1 MIKAENLSYSF
12 PHKELYNKISFTL
25 EDDVHCAFIGTNG
38 TGKSTLVNMILHPD
52 KYLYDGK
59 LIVDVPGRIGYVS
72 QFYTVEEEKEIT
84 VFDYISEE
92 FVRLQNKINQI
103 CEDMAVTDHL
113 EELMEEYQ
121 QTLDEFNAIDGDFYE
136 SNIRKQLKT
145 AGLAGYED
153 QLLTNLSG
161 GEFKLV
167 QAIREMMISPKFI
180 IMDEPDVFLDFQHL
194 NALRNLINSH
204 KGTLLVITHNRYL
217 LNHCFNKILHLENT
231 EMQEFDGN
239 YVDYNFALLQM
250 KIEQQEL
257 AAADME
263 EIERNRKIVERLR
276 NSATA
281 IDSATR
287 GRSLH
292 ARVSLLE
299 RLEARK
305 TKSPFVD
312 IKQPEIVFH
321 ADEVLDA
328 EVSGENPEESL
339 ESERKSGQGDTNAEN
354 AAEKIVLSVE
364 DYNVTFDREIMEHV
378 SFVLHAGD
386 KVAIVGP
393 NGTGKTTLLRD
404 IIKGENPAIRL
415 DENVKMA
422 YLSQMHGEVFD
433 EKATVLKNFEDAG
446 FNTDDQVI
454 AYLKT
459 YGFEEELIYSP
470 VCDLSGGEKN
480 LLQLAK
486 ISRTGAGLLLLDEPT
501 NHLDMESISWLE
513 TYLLNYP
520 GAVFIVSHDRYFIN
534 RTATRILDLTGH
546 KLLSYSGNYAYYL
559 EKKDT
564 VESRF
569 LTNNDKTIQTSAK
582 KDTKEEGKLDWQEQ
596 KKLAAK
602 KRKIENEYQK
612 TEQEIEALETDIA
625 NLDEELMR
633 PEYACNAH
641 KLNELSTAREEKE
654 TALTAA
660 MEQWERLAEQLEEF
674 EVTE

>member
-1 MIKAENLSYSF
+1 MIRAENLSYSF

-38 TGKSTLVNMILHPD
+38 TGKSTLVNMILHPEE
-52 KYLYDGK
+52 YLYDGR
-59 LIVDVPGRIGYVS
+59 LTIDVPGRIGYVS
-72 QFYTVEEEKEIT
+72 QFYTIDEEKEIT

-103 CEDMAVTDHL
+103 CEDMGTTDHL

-121 QTLDEFNAIDGDFYE
+121 ATLDEFNAIDGDFYE
-136 SNIRKQLKT
+136 SNIHKQLKL

-153 QLLTNLSG
+153 QLLINLSG

-167 QAIREMMISPKFI
+167 QAIREMMVSPKFI

-231 EMQEFDGN
+231 EIQEFDGN

-250 KIEQQEL
+250 KIEQQQL

-263 EIERNRKIVERLR
+263 EIERNRRIVERLR

-312 IKQPEIVFH
+312 IKQPDIQLHTDHPLE
-321 ADEVLDA
+321 DQTVL
-328 EVSGENPEESL
+328 
-339 ESERKSGQGDTNAEN
+339 Q
-354 AAEKIVLSVE
+354 VE
-364 DYNVTFDREIMEHV
+364 DYSVAFDREIMEQV
-378 SFVLHAGD
+378 SFLLQAGE
-386 KVAIVGP
+386 KVAVVGP

-404 IIKGENPAIRL
+404 IIRGGNPAIRL
-415 DENVKMA
+415 GKNVKMA

-433 EKATVLKNFEDAG
+433 EKATVLQNFEDTG
-446 FNTDDQVI
+446 FDTDAPVI
-454 AYLKT
+454 DYLKT

-470 VCDLSGGEKN
+470 VENLSGGEKN

-486 ISRTGAGLLLLDEPT
+486 ISRTDANLLLLDEPT
-501 NHLDMESISWLE
+501 SHLDTYSQLALE
-513 TYLLNYP
+513 AAIEKYNGTVLM
-520 GAVFIVSHDRYFIN
+520 VSHDFYTVAN
-534 RTATRILDLTGH
+534 CMDYVLLTEG
-546 KLLSYSGNYAYYL
+546 KSLRRVSMRKFRKMIYADHFDKDYL
-559 EKKDT
+559 EY
-564 VESRF
+564 
-569 LTNNDKTIQTSAK
+569 
-582 KDTKEEGKLDWQEQ
+582 EQ
-596 KKLAAK
+596 KKKEL
-602 KRKIENEYQK
+602 ENR
-612 TEQEIEALETDIA
+612 IAFALQAGKYEDAGKLCET
-625 NLDEELMR
+625 
-633 PEYACNAH
+633 
-641 KLNELSTAREEKE
+641 
-654 TALTAA
+654 
-660 MEQWERLAEQLEEF
+660 LE
-674 EVTE
+674 VLLRSHHAGV

>member
-1 MIKAENLSYSF
+1 MIKAEKLSYSF

-38 TGKSTLVNMILHPD
+38 TGKSTLVNLILHPED
-52 KYLYDGK
+52 YLYDGK
-59 LIVDVPGRIGYVS
+59 LIIDLPGRIGYVS
-72 QFYTVEEEKEIT
+72 QFYTLDEEKEVT
-84 VFDYISEE
+84 VFEYLSEE

-103 CEDMAVTDHL
+103 CEDMATTDHL

-136 SNIRKQLKT
+136 SNIRKQLT
-145 AGLAGYED
+145 LAGLAGYEE
-153 QLLTNLSG
+153 QLLTSLSG

-194 NALRNLINSH
+194 NALKNLINSH

-231 EMQEFDGN
+231 EMQEYDGS
-239 YVDYNFALLQM
+239 YVDYNYALLQM

-276 NSATA
+276 NGATA
-281 IDSATR
+281 VDSATR

-312 IKQPEIVFH
+312 IRQPEILLY
-321 ADEVLDA
+321 ADNNSVEKTEKVSEEEKNPKMENIGAEAAAVETVL
-328 EVSGENPEESL
+328 
-339 ESERKSGQGDTNAEN
+339 K
-354 AAEKIVLSVE
+354 VE

-378 SFVLHAGD
+378 SFALQSGE

-404 IIKGENPAIRL
+404 IVKGENPAVHL
-415 DENVKMA
+415 AENVKKA
-422 YLSQMHGEVFD
+422 YFSQLHGEVFD
-433 EKATVLKNFEDAG
+433 EKATVLKNFEDMG
-446 FNTDDQVI
+446 FDTDAQVI

-470 VCDLSGGEKN
+470 VGELSGGEKN

-486 ISRTGAGLLLLDEPT
+486 ISRTGANLLLLDEPT
-501 NHLDMESISWLE
+501 SHLDTYSQLALE
-513 TYLLNYP
+513 QAIEKYNGTVLM
-520 GAVFIVSHDRYFIN
+520 VSHDFYTVAN
-534 RTATRILDLTGH
+534 CMDYV
-546 KLLSYSGNYAYYL
+546 LLAENKGLRKVSMRKFRKMIYADHFDKDYL
-559 EKKDT
+559 EY
-564 VESRF
+564 
-569 LTNNDKTIQTSAK
+569 
-582 KDTKEEGKLDWQEQ
+582 EQ
-596 KKLAAK
+596 KKKELENRIAFLLQDGKYEDAK
-602 KRKIENEYQK
+602 KISED
-612 TEQEIEALETDIA
+612 LEKL
-625 NLDEELMR
+625 LDKR
-633 PEYACNAH
+633 
-641 KLNELSTAREEKE
+641 
-654 TALTAA
+654 
-660 MEQWERLAEQLEEF
+660 
-674 EVTE
+674 

>member
-103 CEDMAVTDHL
+103 CEDMAATDHL

-263 EIERNRKIVERLR
+263 EIERNREIVERLR

-321 ADEVLDA
+321 ADEVLNA
-328 EVSGENPEESL
+328 EVSDENAEECL
-339 ESERKSGQGDTNAEN
+339 ESEGKSGQGDANAEN
-354 AAEKIVLSVE
+354 EAEKIVLSVE
-364 DYNVTFDREIMEHV
+364 DYNVTFDRKIMEHV

-404 IIKGENPAIRL
+404 VIKGENPAIRL
-415 DENVKMA
+415 GENVKMA

-446 FNTDDQVI
+446 FDTDDQVI

-501 NHLDMESISWLE
+501 SHLDTYSQLALE
-513 TYLLNYP
+513 QAIEKYNGTVLM
-520 GAVFIVSHDRYFIN
+520 VSHDFYTVAN
-534 RTATRILDLTGH
+534 CMDYVLLTEDKGC
-546 KLLSYSGNYAYYL
+546 LLY
-559 EKKDT
+559 
-564 VESRF
+564 
-569 LTNNDKTIQTSAK
+569 TSPSPR
-582 KDTKEEGKLDWQEQ
+582 D
-596 KKLAAK
+596 
-602 KRKIENEYQK
+602 
-612 TEQEIEALETDIA
+612 
-625 NLDEELMR
+625 
-633 PEYACNAH
+633 
-641 KLNELSTAREEKE
+641 
-654 TALTAA
+654 
-660 MEQWERLAEQLEEF
+660 
-674 EVTE
+674 

>member
-1 MIKAENLSYSF
+1 MVKAENLSYSF

-38 TGKSTLVNMILHPD
+38 TGKSTLVNMILHPEE
-52 KYLYDGK
+52 YLYDGR
-59 LIVDVPGRIGYVS
+59 LIIDVPGRIGYVS
-72 QFYTVEEEKEIT
+72 QFYTVNEEKQVT

-92 FVRLQNKINQI
+92 FVRLQNRIDQI
-103 CEDMAVTDHL
+103 CGDMAAAENL

-136 SNIRKQLKT
+136 SNIRKQLKL
-145 AGLAGYED
+145 AGLAGYEN
-153 QLLTNLSG
+153 QLLTSLSG

-167 QAIREMMISPKFI
+167 QAIREMMVSPKFI

-257 AAADME
+257 AAADLE

-276 NSATA
+276 SSATA

-312 IKQPEIVFH
+312 IKQPEILLH
-321 ADEVLDA
+321 TDEPMDGETVL
-328 EVSGENPEESL
+328 EV
-339 ESERKSGQGDTNAEN
+339 DDY
-354 AAEKIVLSVE
+354 SVA
-364 DYNVTFDREIMEHV
+364 FDREIMEHV
-378 SFVLHAGD
+378 SFTLQAGE
-386 KVAIVGP
+386 KAAIVGP

-404 IIKGENPAIRL
+404 IIKGENQAIHL
-415 DENVKMA
+415 GENVKMA

-433 EKATVLKNFEDAG
+433 EKATVLKNFENVG
-446 FNTDDQVI
+446 FDTEAQVI
-454 AYLKT
+454 SYLKT

-470 VCDLSGGEKN
+470 VGDLSGGEKN

-486 ISRTGAGLLLLDEPT
+486 ISRTGANLLLLDEPT
-501 NHLDMESISWLE
+501 SHLDTYSQLALE
-513 TYLLNYP
+513 R
-520 GAVFIVSHDRYFIN
+520 AVEAYNGTVLMVSHDFY
-534 RTATRILDLTGH
+534 TVADCMDYVLLTEDKGLR
-546 KLLSYSGNYAYYL
+546 KVSMRKFRKMIYADHFDKDYL
-559 EKKDT
+559 EY
-564 VESRF
+564 
-569 LTNNDKTIQTSAK
+569 
-582 KDTKEEGKLDWQEQ
+582 EQ
-596 KKLAAK
+596 KKKELENRIAFALQAGKYADAK
-602 KRKIENEYQK
+602 KISEN
-612 TEQEIEALETDIA
+612 LETLLQKY
-625 NLDEELMR
+625 N
-633 PEYACNAH
+633 
-641 KLNELSTAREEKE
+641 
-654 TALTAA
+654 
-660 MEQWERLAEQLEEF
+660 
-674 EVTE
+674 

>member
-1 MIKAENLSYSF
+1 MIRAENLSYSF

-38 TGKSTLVNMILHPD
+38 TGKSTLVNMILHPED
-52 KYLYDGK
+52 YLYDGK
-59 LIVDVPGRIGYVS
+59 LIIDVPGRIGYVS
-72 QFYTVEEEKEIT
+72 QFYTIDEEKEVT
-84 VFDYISEE
+84 VFDYLSEE

-103 CEDMAVTDHL
+103 CEDMGTTDRL

-121 QTLDEFNAIDGDFYE
+121 TTLDEFNAIDGDFYE
-136 SNIRKQLKT
+136 SNIRKQLKI

-153 QLLTNLSG
+153 QLLSSLSG

-194 NALRNLINSH
+194 NALRDLINSH

-231 EMQEFDGN
+231 ELQEFDGN

-250 KIEQQEL
+250 KIEQQQL

-305 TKSPFVD
+305 TRSPFVD
-312 IKQPEIVFH
+312 IKQPDIQLHTKKPLE
-321 ADEVLDA
+321 DQMVLQA
-328 EVSGENPEESL
+328 
-339 ESERKSGQGDTNAEN
+339 
-354 AAEKIVLSVE
+354 E
-364 DYNVTFDREIMEHV
+364 DYNVAFDREIMEHV
-378 SFVLHAGD
+378 SFLLQAGE

-404 IIKGENPAIRL
+404 IIRGENPAIHL
-415 DENVKMA
+415 GENVEMT
-422 YLSQMHGEVFD
+422 YLSQMHAEVFD

-446 FNTDDQVI
+446 FDTDAQVI
-454 AYLKT
+454 RYLKT

-470 VCDLSGGEKN
+470 VEALSGGEKN

-486 ISRTGAGLLLLDEPT
+486 ISRTDANLLLLDEPT
-501 NHLDMESISWLE
+501 SHLDTYSQLALE
-513 TYLLNYP
+513 EAIGKYNGTVLM
-520 GAVFIVSHDRYFIN
+520 VSHDFYTVAN
-534 RTATRILDLTGH
+534 CMDYVLLTEDKGLR
-546 KLLSYSGNYAYYL
+546 KVSMRKFRKMIYADHFDKDYL
-559 EKKDT
+559 EY
-564 VESRF
+564 
-569 LTNNDKTIQTSAK
+569 
-582 KDTKEEGKLDWQEQ
+582 EQ
-596 KKLAAK
+596 KKKELENRIAFALQAGKYEDAK
-602 KRKIENEYQK
+602 K
-612 TEQEIEALETDIA
+612 LCD
-625 NLDEELMR
+625 NL
-633 PEYACNAH
+633 
-641 KLNELSTAREEKE
+641 
-654 TALTAA
+654 
-660 MEQWERLAEQLEEF
+660 EQLLLDNGGKNK
-674 EVTE
+674 

>member
-52 KYLYDGK
+52 NYLYDGK

-103 CEDMAVTDHL
+103 CEDMAATDHL

-276 NSATA
+276 NSATPL
-281 IDSATR
+281 TVLQGVEVCMR
-287 GRSLH
+287 EFPFWNVWKREKQSLH
-292 ARVSLLE
+292 LWILSSR
-299 RLEARK
+299 RLYFMQMRYWMRNFLVKIRK
-305 TKSPFVD
+305 NLWKVKEGP
-312 IKQPEIVFH
+312 
-321 ADEVLDA
+321 
-328 EVSGENPEESL
+328 G
-339 ESERKSGQGDTNAEN
+339 
-354 AAEKIVLSVE
+354 
-364 DYNVTFDREIMEHV
+364 REIRMR
-378 SFVLHAGD
+378 
-386 KVAIVGP
+386 KMQ
-393 NGTGKTTLLRD
+393 LR
-404 IIKGENPAIRL
+404 R
-415 DENVKMA
+415 
-422 YLSQMHGEVFD
+422 
-433 EKATVLKNFEDAG
+433 
-446 FNTDDQVI
+446 
-454 AYLKT
+454 
-459 YGFEEELIYSP
+459 
-470 VCDLSGGEKN
+470 
-480 LLQLAK
+480 
-486 ISRTGAGLLLLDEPT
+486 
-501 NHLDMESISWLE
+501 
-513 TYLLNYP
+513 
-520 GAVFIVSHDRYFIN
+520 
-534 RTATRILDLTGH
+534 
-546 KLLSYSGNYAYYL
+546 
-559 EKKDT
+559 
-564 VESRF
+564 
-569 LTNNDKTIQTSAK
+569 
-582 KDTKEEGKLDWQEQ
+582 
-596 KKLAAK
+596 
-602 KRKIENEYQK
+602 
-612 TEQEIEALETDIA
+612 
-625 NLDEELMR
+625 
-633 PEYACNAH
+633 
-641 KLNELSTAREEKE
+641 
-654 TALTAA
+654 
-660 MEQWERLAEQLEEF
+660 
-674 EVTE
+674 

>member
-12 PHKELYNKISFTL
+12 PHKELYNQISFTL

-38 TGKSTLVNMILHPD
+38 TGKSTLVNLILHPED
-52 KYLYDGK
+52 YLYDGK
-59 LIVDVPGRIGYVS
+59 LTIDVPGRIGYVS
-72 QFYTVEEEKEIT
+72 QFYTLDEEKEVT
-84 VFDYISEE
+84 VFEYLSEE
-92 FVRLQNKINQI
+92 FVKLQNKINQI
-103 CEDMAVTDHL
+103 CEDMATTDHL
-113 EELMEEYQ
+113 EKLMEEYQ

-136 SNIRKQLKT
+136 SNIRKQLKL
-145 AGLAGYED
+145 AGLAGYEE
-153 QLLTNLSG
+153 QLLTSLSG

-167 QAIREMMISPKFI
+167 QVIREMMISPKFI

-194 NALRNLINSH
+194 NALKNLINSH

-231 EMQEFDGN
+231 EMQEYDGN

-276 NSATA
+276 NGATA
-281 IDSATR
+281 VDSATR

-312 IKQPEIVFH
+312 IKQPEILLH
-321 ADEVLDA
+321 ADNGF
-328 EVSGENPEESL
+328 GENSEKASEGEKNQKTES
-339 ESERKSGQGDTNAEN
+339 SGAE
-354 AAEKIVLSVE
+354 AVAVETVLKVE

-378 SFVLHAGD
+378 SFALQSGE

-404 IIKGENPAIRL
+404 IVKGENQAIHL
-415 DENVKMA
+415 GENVKMA

-433 EKATVLKNFEDAG
+433 EKATVLKNFEDVG
-446 FNTDDQVI
+446 FDTDAQVI
-454 AYLKT
+454 TYLKT

-470 VCDLSGGEKN
+470 VGELSGGEKN

-486 ISRTGAGLLLLDEPT
+486 ISRTGANLLLLDEPT
-501 NHLDMESISWLE
+501 SHLDTYSQLALE
-513 TYLLNYP
+513 QAIEKYNGTVLM
-520 GAVFIVSHDRYFIN
+520 VSHDFYTVAN
-534 RTATRILDLTGH
+534 CMDYILLTEDKGLR
-546 KLLSYSGNYAYYL
+546 KVSMRKFRKMIYADHFDKDYL
-559 EKKDT
+559 EY
-564 VESRF
+564 
-569 LTNNDKTIQTSAK
+569 
-582 KDTKEEGKLDWQEQ
+582 EQ
-596 KKLAAK
+596 KKKELENRIAFLLQDGKYEDAK
-602 KRKIENEYQK
+602 KISEDLGK
-612 TEQEIEALETDIA
+612 L
-625 NLDEELMR
+625 LDKR
-633 PEYACNAH
+633 
-641 KLNELSTAREEKE
+641 
-654 TALTAA
+654 
-660 MEQWERLAEQLEEF
+660 
-674 EVTE
+674 

>member
-12 PHKELYNKISFTL
+12 PHKELYNQISFTL

-52 KYLYDGK
+52 EYLYDGK
-59 LIVDVPGRIGYVS
+59 LIIDVPGRIGYVS
-72 QFYTVEEEKEIT
+72 QFYNVEEKEVT
-84 VFDYISEE
+84 VFDYLSQE
-92 FVRLQNKINQI
+92 FVRLQNRINQI
-103 CEDMAVTDHL
+103 CDAMGTAEDL
-113 EELMEEYQ
+113 EALMEEYQ
-121 QTLDEFNAIDGDFYE
+121 VALDEFNAIDGDFYE
-136 SNIRKQLKT
+136 SNIHKQLKV
-145 AGLAGYED
+145 AGLSGYEN
-153 QLLTNLSG
+153 QSLASLSG

-167 QAIREMMISPKFI
+167 QVIREMMISPKFI
-180 IMDEPDVFLDFQHL
+180 IMDEPDVFLDFWHL
-194 NALRNLINSH
+194 NALRDLINSH

-250 KIEQQEL
+250 KIERQEL

-312 IKQPEIVFH
+312 IKQPEILLH
-321 ADEVLDA
+321 TEELPEGETVL
-328 EVSGENPEESL
+328 E
-339 ESERKSGQGDTNAEN
+339 
-354 AAEKIVLSVE
+354 VE
-364 DYNVTFDREIMEHV
+364 DYNVSFDREIMEHV
-378 SFVLHAGD
+378 SFSLQAGE

-404 IIKGENPAIRL
+404 IRRGENPAVNL
-415 DENVKMA
+415 GENVKMA

-446 FNTDDQVI
+446 FDTDEQVTE
-454 AYLKT
+454 YLKT
-459 YGFEEELIYSP
+459 YGFEKELVYSP
-470 VCDLSGGEKN
+470 VEELSGGEKN

-486 ISRTGAGLLLLDEPT
+486 ISRTGANLLLLDEPT
-501 NHLDMESISWLE
+501 SHLDTYSQLALE
-513 TYLLNYP
+513 EAIRSYKGTVLM
-520 GAVFIVSHDRYFIN
+520 VSHDFY
-534 RTATRILDLTGH
+534 TVAGCMDYVLLTENKGLR
-546 KLLSYSGNYAYYL
+546 KVSMRKFRKMIYADHFDRDYL
-559 EKKDT
+559 EY
-564 VESRF
+564 
-569 LTNNDKTIQTSAK
+569 
-582 KDTKEEGKLDWQEQ
+582 EQ
-596 KKLAAK
+596 KKKELENRIAFLLQAGKYEDAK
-602 KRKIENEYQK
+602 KVSES
-612 TEQEIEALETDIA
+612 L
-625 NLDEELMR
+625 
-633 PEYACNAH
+633 
-641 KLNELSTAREEKE
+641 
-654 TALTAA
+654 
-660 MEQWERLAEQLEEF
+660 EQLIQNS
-674 EVTE
+674 

>member
-1 MIKAENLSYSF
+1 MIKAEKLSYSF

-38 TGKSTLVNMILHPD
+38 TGKSTLVNLILHPED
-52 KYLYDGK
+52 YLYDGK
-59 LIVDVPGRIGYVS
+59 LIIDLPGRIGYVS
-72 QFYTVEEEKEIT
+72 QFYTLDEEKEVT
-84 VFDYISEE
+84 VFEYLSEE

-103 CEDMAVTDHL
+103 CEDMATTDHL

-136 SNIRKQLKT
+136 SNIRKQLT
-145 AGLAGYED
+145 LAGLAGYEE
-153 QLLTNLSG
+153 QLLTSLSG

-194 NALRNLINSH
+194 NALKNLINSH

-231 EMQEFDGN
+231 EMQEYDGS
-239 YVDYNFALLQM
+239 YVDYNYALLQM

-276 NSATA
+276 NGATA
-281 IDSATR
+281 VDSATR

-312 IKQPEIVFH
+312 IRQPEILLY
-321 ADEVLDA
+321 ADNNSVEKPEKVSEEEKNPKMENIGAEAAAVETVL
-328 EVSGENPEESL
+328 
-339 ESERKSGQGDTNAEN
+339 K
-354 AAEKIVLSVE
+354 VE

-378 SFVLHAGD
+378 SFALQSGE

-404 IIKGENPAIRL
+404 IVKGENPAVHL
-415 DENVKMA
+415 AENVKKA
-422 YLSQMHGEVFD
+422 YLSQLHGEVFD
-433 EKATVLKNFEDAG
+433 EKATVLKNFEDMG
-446 FNTDDQVI
+446 FDTDAQVI

-470 VCDLSGGEKN
+470 VGELSGGEKN

-486 ISRTGAGLLLLDEPT
+486 ISRTGANLLLLDEPT
-501 NHLDMESISWLE
+501 SHLDTYSQLALE
-513 TYLLNYP
+513 QAIEKYNGTVLM
-520 GAVFIVSHDRYFIN
+520 VSHDFYTVAN
-534 RTATRILDLTGH
+534 CMDYV
-546 KLLSYSGNYAYYL
+546 LLAENKGLRKVSMRKFRKMIYADHFDKDYL
-559 EKKDT
+559 EY
-564 VESRF
+564 
-569 LTNNDKTIQTSAK
+569 
-582 KDTKEEGKLDWQEQ
+582 EQ
-596 KKLAAK
+596 KKKELENRIAFLLQDGKYEDAK
-602 KRKIENEYQK
+602 KISED
-612 TEQEIEALETDIA
+612 LEKL
-625 NLDEELMR
+625 LDKR
-633 PEYACNAH
+633 
-641 KLNELSTAREEKE
+641 
-654 TALTAA
+654 
-660 MEQWERLAEQLEEF
+660 
-674 EVTE
+674 

>member
-1 MIKAENLSYSF
+1 MVQAENLSYSF

-52 KYLYDGK
+52 DYLYDGK
-59 LIVDVPGRIGYVS
+59 LVIDVPGRIGYVS
-72 QFYTVEEEKEIT
+72 QFYTIDEEKEIT

-92 FVRLQNKINQI
+92 FVRLQNKIDQI
-103 CEDMAVTDHL
+103 CQEMGTTDHL

-121 QTLDEFNAIDGDFYE
+121 RALDEFNAIDGDFYE
-136 SNIRKQLKT
+136 SNIRKQLKV
-145 AGLAGYED
+145 AGLAGYEE
-153 QLLTNLSG
+153 QLLSSLSG

-194 NALRNLINSH
+194 NALRDLINSH

-231 EMQEFDGN
+231 ELQEFDGN

-250 KIEQQEL
+250 KIEQQQL
-257 AAADME
+257 AAADLE

-312 IKQPEIVFH
+312 IKQPDIQLHTEKPLE
-321 ADEVLDA
+321 DQMVLQA
-328 EVSGENPEESL
+328 
-339 ESERKSGQGDTNAEN
+339 
-354 AAEKIVLSVE
+354 E
-364 DYNVTFDREIMEHV
+364 DYNVAFDREIMEHV
-378 SFVLHAGD
+378 SFLLQAGE

-404 IIKGENPAIRL
+404 IIRGENPAIHL
-415 DENVKMA
+415 GENVEMT

-446 FNTDDQVI
+446 FDTDAQVI
-454 AYLKT
+454 RYLKT

-470 VCDLSGGEKN
+470 VEALSGGEKN

-486 ISRTGAGLLLLDEPT
+486 ISRTDANLLLLDEPT
-501 NHLDMESISWLE
+501 SHLDTYSQLALE
-513 TYLLNYP
+513 EAIEKYNGTVLM
-520 GAVFIVSHDRYFIN
+520 VSHDFYTVAN
-534 RTATRILDLTGH
+534 CMDYVLLTEDKGLR
-546 KLLSYSGNYAYYL
+546 KVSMRKFRKMIYADHFDKDYL
-559 EKKDT
+559 EY
-564 VESRF
+564 
-569 LTNNDKTIQTSAK
+569 
-582 KDTKEEGKLDWQEQ
+582 EQ
-596 KKLAAK
+596 KKKELENRIAFALQAGKYEDAK
-602 KRKIENEYQK
+602 K
-612 TEQEIEALETDIA
+612 LCD
-625 NLDEELMR
+625 NL
-633 PEYACNAH
+633 
-641 KLNELSTAREEKE
+641 
-654 TALTAA
+654 
-660 MEQWERLAEQLEEF
+660 EQLLLDNCGKNK
-674 EVTE
+674 

>member
-1 MIKAENLSYSF
+1 MVKAENLSYSF

-38 TGKSTLVNMILHPD
+38 TGKSTLVNMILHPEE
-52 KYLYDGK
+52 YLYDGR
-59 LIVDVPGRIGYVS
+59 LIIDVPGRIGYVS
-72 QFYTVEEEKEIT
+72 QFYTVNEEKQVT

-92 FVRLQNKINQI
+92 FVRLQNRIDQI
-103 CEDMAVTDHL
+103 CGDMAAAENL

-136 SNIRKQLKT
+136 SNIRKQLKL
-145 AGLAGYED
+145 AGLAGYEN
-153 QLLTNLSG
+153 QLLTSLSG

-167 QAIREMMISPKFI
+167 QAIREMMVSPKFI

-257 AAADME
+257 AAADLE

-276 NSATA
+276 SSATA

-312 IKQPEIVFH
+312 IKQPEILLH
-321 ADEVLDA
+321 TDEPMDGETVL
-328 EVSGENPEESL
+328 EV
-339 ESERKSGQGDTNAEN
+339 DDY
-354 AAEKIVLSVE
+354 SVA
-364 DYNVTFDREIMEHV
+364 FDREIMEHV
-378 SFVLHAGD
+378 SFTLQAGE
-386 KVAIVGP
+386 KAAIVGP

-404 IIKGENPAIRL
+404 IIEGENQAIHL
-415 DENVKMA
+415 GENVKMA

-433 EKATVLKNFEDAG
+433 EKATVLKNFENVG
-446 FNTDDQVI
+446 FDTEAQVI
-454 AYLKT
+454 SYLKT

-470 VCDLSGGEKN
+470 VGDLSGGEKN

-486 ISRTGAGLLLLDEPT
+486 ISRTGANLLLLDEPT
-501 NHLDMESISWLE
+501 SHLDTYSQLALE
-513 TYLLNYP
+513 R
-520 GAVFIVSHDRYFIN
+520 AVEAYNGTVLMVSHDFY
-534 RTATRILDLTGH
+534 TVADCMDYVLLTEDKGLR
-546 KLLSYSGNYAYYL
+546 KVSMRKFRKMIYADHFDKDYL
-559 EKKDT
+559 EY
-564 VESRF
+564 
-569 LTNNDKTIQTSAK
+569 
-582 KDTKEEGKLDWQEQ
+582 EQ
-596 KKLAAK
+596 KKKELENRIAFALQAGKYADAK
-602 KRKIENEYQK
+602 KISEN
-612 TEQEIEALETDIA
+612 LETLLQKY
-625 NLDEELMR
+625 N
-633 PEYACNAH
+633 
-641 KLNELSTAREEKE
+641 
-654 TALTAA
+654 
-660 MEQWERLAEQLEEF
+660 
-674 EVTE
+674 